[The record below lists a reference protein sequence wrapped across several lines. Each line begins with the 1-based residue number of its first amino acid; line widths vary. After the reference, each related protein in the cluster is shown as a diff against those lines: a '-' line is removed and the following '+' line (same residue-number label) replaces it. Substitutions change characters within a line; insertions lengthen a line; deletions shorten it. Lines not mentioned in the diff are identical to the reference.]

1 MKARAFGWSWEGARF
16 SHVKTPV
23 WKPVKGRRNPAS
35 RKANSYMGNLVEE
48 YDEQILRPGPGICT
62 TQEPSIPSSKS
73 SISLN
78 ALDES
83 VEKSEA
89 KSLGSG
95 ATQERSAASL
105 IRRGPLAPSSSR
117 AWSPAPEK
125 QQKKSEFEDIKS
137 TPPPWLK

>member
-16 SHVKTPV
+16 NHEKTPV

-62 TQEPSIPSSKS
+62 AQEPSIPSSRS

-78 ALDES
+78 AVEES
-83 VEKSEA
+83 MEKSEP

-95 ATQERSAASL
+95 ATQERSGASRT
-105 IRRGPLAPSSSR
+105 RRGPLVPSS
-117 AWSPAPEK
+117 APH
-125 QQKKSEFEDIKS
+125 I
-137 TPPPWLK
+137 